1 MKREEWQRVY
11 IPRGD
16 ALEVRVRRTLRT
28 LSEAPV
34 RRISMK
40 RMIVW
45 ALCAL
50 MALASAAALAA
61 GLLFSDRVD
70 LISQSEQAL
79 AQRYG
84 LTADMLSVFSRG
96 VNEDESA
103 VTYTPVEE
111 ASGKLGSRL
120 GIYTVTVSDGKAT
133 AAWSHDGEPVGD
145 ALSSPV
151 WDAELLGQA
160 LSRRSA
166 GEEWFE
172 LLYSDEQQAINI
184 TEEQAEALAR
194 QAIAQRYGDD
204 ALSGFALEDVNAHVT
219 GPQEMAESGH
229 GVWQYTVCFARVH
242 EAARMVERYCV
253 ELFADDGSAASC
265 AYETEENE
273 ALPDEVS
280 TQEPVS
286 AAQASAGIPEDTIA
300 LAREALAQ
308 RYSLTPAQLDAMT
321 LHTDWLDRGFVGEK
335 PVYQIWFWLWQN
347 ADGTR
352 STGDGLYGAYVN
364 IETGVIEETFY
375 DSTLGGNG

>member
-1 MKREEWQRVY
+1 MKREDWQRVY
-11 IPRGD
+11 MPRDG

-28 LSEAPV
+28 LSDAPV
-34 RRISMK
+34 RRIRMK

-50 MALASAAALAA
+50 LALASAAALAA

-70 LISQSEQAL
+70 LISQAEQAL

-84 LTADMLSVFSRG
+84 LTADMLSVFHRE
-96 VNEDESA
+96 VNEA
-103 VTYTPVEE
+103 AATVTYTPVDE
-111 ASGKLGSRL
+111 ASGRL
-120 GIYTVTVSDGKAT
+120 GGRLGMYTVTVSDGKAT

-145 ALSSPV
+145 ELSSPV
-151 WDAELLGQA
+151 WDAELLSQA
-160 LSRRSA
+160 ISRRAA

-172 LLYSDEQQAINI
+172 LLYSDEQQAVNI

-194 QAIAQRYGDD
+194 QAIAQRYGED
-204 ALSGFALEDVNAHVT
+204 ALSGFALEDINAHVT
-219 GPQEMAESGH
+219 GPQEMAKSGH

-253 ELFADDGSAASC
+253 ELFADDGSVASC
-265 AYETEENE
+265 TCEVEENAAPANGDIAQE
-273 ALPDEVS
+273 AVG
-280 TQEPVS
+280 
-286 AAQASAGIPEDTIA
+286 AAQASTDVPEDAIA
-300 LAREALAQ
+300 LARKALAQ
-308 RYSLTPAQLDAMT
+308 RYSLTQAQLDAMT
-321 LHTDWLDRGFVGEK
+321 LHTDWLGRGFVGKK
-335 PVYQIWFWLWQN
+335 PVYQIWFWLWQD

-352 STGDGLYGAYVN
+352 SAGDGLYGAYVN